1 MQTNVDLLM
10 QFFLHLWWIMI
21 MAQVGEEIDWDW
33 RVVRSTNSLQR
44 NQLEQDLFWDRQEFE
59 LIWFHSKILL
69 VIWIRFLFS
78 LESRG

>member
-69 VIWIRFLFS
+69 VIWIRFLFC